1 MNTFRRLLI
10 WKGCKDNSVEINHI
24 IQNTSM
30 YHLLKNIKD
39 IYYYMKFSIV
49 CIFNAKETKI
59 LKKKEISPTLKKSV
73 EKSFTFHYTLSW
85 FSRVINILKKEFIII
100 FIFVDIFILIF
111 LLFSAPKNI
120 KKIFNHSTFCNLT
133 FVIPLFSIFL

>member
-85 FSRVINILKKEFIII
+85 FSTVINILKKEFIII